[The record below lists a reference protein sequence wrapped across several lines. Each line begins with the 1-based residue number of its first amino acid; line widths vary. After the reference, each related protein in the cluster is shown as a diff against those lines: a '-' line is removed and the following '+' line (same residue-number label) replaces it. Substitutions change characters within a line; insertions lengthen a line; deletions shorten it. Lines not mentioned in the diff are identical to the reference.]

1 MTEYFSLDQL
11 LNIERAADSVQ
22 GLRQGDK
29 ISWQYWR
36 QRVSIW
42 QAVLQTKQGDKW
54 ALYHSD
60 AFEFSAILFAL
71 WACNKV
77 ACVPGSNQPAIID
90 SLAQR
95 VDGFIGEFES
105 DSSIFRSKTLLQD
118 LDLDPS
124 SEKNTCIESK
134 KFELLSLDVENLA
147 MEIFTSG
154 STGEPQAIP
163 KYLYQLIAEVNNLE
177 KVWGEQVGG
186 SLTLATV
193 NHHHIYGLLFRV
205 LWSLSAGRCF
215 EAEICEFLE
224 DINYRAS
231 NWQSFILISSP
242 THLSRLPVDHD
253 WSLVSNRCHG
263 VFSSGAPLLQKSS
276 LQFAVETNLIP
287 FEVFGSSET
296 GGIGWRQQTSA
307 PETLWKIFP
316 GIQVAIEKQSQ
327 CLQIKSPYL
336 PREDSNLWYVTSD
349 KAELIGTES
358 FKVAGRVDHIA
369 KIEGKRVSL
378 SEMEKSLLAH
388 KLVDQVRLVV
398 VAGKRTEIGV
408 VAVLSDEGNA
418 HQSEEGKRSVNLELQ
433 AYLRQQFERP
443 VVPRRWRY
451 LAELPRDSQGKITQ
465 QQLLELFSN
474 EQAEAENLNNKNLP
488 LIRHQETIGHKVI
501 MQVEI
506 PSDLIYFDGHF
517 QQAAIL
523 PGVVQIHWAKH
534 FGKSLLN
541 FSGEFSHLEAIKF
554 QQVIRP
560 NQLVTVSLEFD
571 PEKNRLAFSY
581 RSDAGAHSSGRIVN
595 RNTESVS

>member
-1 MTEYFSLDQL
+1 MTKYFSLDQL
-11 LNIERAADSVQ
+11 LNIERASDSVQ

-29 ISWQYWR
+29 LSWQYWR
-36 QRVSIW
+36 QRVSVW
-42 QAVLQTKQGDKW
+42 QAVLQTQKGDKW

-77 ACVPGSNQPAIID
+77 ACVPGSNQPAIIE

-105 DSSIFRSKTLLQD
+105 DSPIFKSKTLLQD
-118 LDLDPS
+118 ADLDPS
-124 SEKNTCIESK
+124 LEKNTCVENQKI
-134 KFELLSLDVENLA
+134 ELLQLDAENLA

-163 KYLYQLIAEVNNLE
+163 KYLHQLIAEVNNLE
-177 KVWGEQVGG
+177 KVWGEQAGQ

-215 EAEICEFLE
+215 EAEMCEFLE

-242 THLSRLPVDHD
+242 THLSRLPIDHD

-276 LQFAVETNLIP
+276 LQFAEETKLIP

-296 GGIGWRQQTSA
+296 GGIAWRQQTSV

-316 GIQVAIEKQSQ
+316 GIQVTIETQSQ

-336 PREDSNLWYVTSD
+336 PRENSDAWYVTSD
-349 KAELIGTES
+349 KAELIGTEN
-358 FKVAGRVDHIA
+358 FKVIGRVDRIA

-378 SEMEKSLLAH
+378 SEMEKCLLAH
-388 KLVDQVRLVV
+388 QLIDQVRLVV
-398 VAGKRTEIGV
+398 IVGKRTEIGV
-408 VAVLSDEGNA
+408 VAVLSDEGTEQQNK
-418 HQSEEGKRSVNLELQ
+418 EGKRSVNLELQ

-451 LAELPRDSQGKITQ
+451 LDELPRDSQGKITQ
-465 QQLLELFSN
+465 QQLLELFSHD
-474 EQAEAENLNNKNLP
+474 QAGAANLNNKILP
-488 LIRHQETIGHKVI
+488 LILHQETVGNKVV

-523 PGVVQIHWAKH
+523 PGVVQIRWAKY
-534 FGKSLLN
+534 FGESLLS

-560 NQLVTVSLEFD
+560 NQLVTVELEFQ

-581 RSDAGAHSSGRIVN
+581 RSEAGTHSSGRIVN
-595 RNTESVS
+595 RIVESVN